1 MSARGTGST
10 RDSRCGTQTHRRELA
25 PALASSTA
33 APHRTVLHRASPRLT
48 APHRIALHCTALHR
62 TAHQVNLMCNFF
74 KGSFDKPKYFEFME
88 DYFIFLEAHR
98 KNQ

>member
-1 MSARGTGST
+1 
-10 RDSRCGTQTHRRELA
+10 
-25 PALASSTA
+25 
-33 APHRTVLHRASPRLT
+33 
-48 APHRIALHCTALHR
+48 
-62 TAHQVNLMCNFF
+62 MCNFF